1 MLVPSNSERQ
11 RGGPHEGNDRKSNEA
26 RGSGERQTT
35 GLGKKTHGT
44 EPPPATTLVGLTLL
58 EEELVTNLVEVEVT
72 TLAGVELVT
81 EVALVVELIDADV
94 GVVVLEL
101 DVEELLEETDELEE
115 VVEEVEV
122 VLGRVDELSVLVL
135 VVVLVSW

>member
-1 MLVPSNSERQ
+1 MRIIPTMPTKV
-11 RGGPHEGNDRKSNEA
+11 
-26 RGSGERQTT
+26 
-35 GLGKKTHGT
+35 KTPATAPVFLRNGT

-135 VVVLVSW
+135 VVVMGAEVGGTGIEGGVDMM